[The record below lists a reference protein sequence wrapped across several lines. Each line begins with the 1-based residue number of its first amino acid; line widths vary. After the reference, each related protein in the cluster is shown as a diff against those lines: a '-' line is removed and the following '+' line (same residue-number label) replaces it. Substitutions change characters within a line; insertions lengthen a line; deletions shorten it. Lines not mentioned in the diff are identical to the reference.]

1 MSSFYAGQ
9 SKNTFQLQETYN
21 TAKITSTGTIS
32 FVSKCWDGRV
42 SDEELTQQTGFLD
55 KLEPTDEVM
64 ADQALKKYHFEEKN

>member
-1 MSSFYAGQ
+1 MQARVKILSNY
-9 SKNTFQLQETYN
+9 KKHN
-21 TAKITSTGTIS
+21 TAKITPTGTIS

-55 KLEPTDEVM
+55 ELEPTDEVM